1 MQGLEH
7 LEKPMST
14 SKTQAT
20 GAGTSVTL
28 IGVAANAVLIAF
40 KLAGGLLGQSQ
51 ALIADAAHSVS
62 DLFSDVVVLVG
73 LKAGRKAADQ
83 DHPFGHARME
93 TLSSGVVGIFLIGA
107 ALFIGIDAASSIYNH
122 TESHPT
128 WLAVGVAALSIIVKE
143 ALYRYTVRVGRRIKS
158 PVIMANAW
166 HHRSDALSSV
176 AVLLGVGAARI
187 RPGWHILDAYAALI
201 VSLLILK
208 VGIEILWRSI
218 QELTDTAPPP
228 ETLDEVG
235 RCIRGVDGVLGHH
248 DLRVRTSGGLYQMEA
263 HIVVDGSLTVIE
275 GHEMAKSVEFCLK
288 DEIEDLS
295 QVIIHVDPYLKDEKR
310 SHSQE
315 MDR

>member
-1 MQGLEH
+1 MQNSNAE
-7 LEKPMST
+7 
-14 SKTQAT
+14 AT

-28 IGVAANAVLIAF
+28 IGVVANAVLIVF
-40 KLAGGLLGQSQ
+40 KLAGGTLGQSQ

-62 DLFSDVVVLVG
+62 DLFTDVVVLVG

-83 DHPFGHARME
+83 DHPFGHARIE
-93 TLSSGVVGIFLIGA
+93 TLSSSVVGIFLIGA
-107 ALFIGIDAASSIYNH
+107 ALYIGTEAALSIYRH

-143 ALYRYTVRVGRRIKS
+143 VLYRYTVLVGRRIKS
-158 PVIMANAW
+158 PVVMANAW

-187 RPGWHILDAYAALI
+187 HPGWHMLDAYAALI

-208 VGIEILWRSI
+208 VGVEIIWRSV
-218 QELTDTAPPP
+218 QELTDTAPPSD
-228 ETLDEVG
+228 TLDKIG

-248 DLRVRTSGGLYQMEA
+248 DLKVRTSGGLYQMEA

-275 GHEMAKSVEFCLK
+275 GHGIAKSVELCLK
-288 DEIEDLS
+288 DEIEDLN
-295 QVIIHVDPYLKDEKR
+295 QVIIHVDP
-310 SHSQE
+310 
-315 MDR
+315 DRRGTDQPRMKGTDRRKPNGS